1 MCASINFSLTDCMCF
16 LIMQQ
21 EGREPWQAISYYQ
34 MLTDLVGTVRYPM
47 NLVQKSGGGDTDC
60 GRLKST
66 MGCAET
72 GAATSSA

>member
-1 MCASINFSLTDCMCF
+1 
-16 LIMQQ
+16 
-21 EGREPWQAISYYQ
+21 